1 MRQERLWARRRS
13 KFRVATTDSRHREP
27 VAPDRLASVKVQRRD
42 QVWVTDA
49 TGVLTGQGRVALI

>member
-49 TGVLTGQGRVALI
+49 TGVLTGQR